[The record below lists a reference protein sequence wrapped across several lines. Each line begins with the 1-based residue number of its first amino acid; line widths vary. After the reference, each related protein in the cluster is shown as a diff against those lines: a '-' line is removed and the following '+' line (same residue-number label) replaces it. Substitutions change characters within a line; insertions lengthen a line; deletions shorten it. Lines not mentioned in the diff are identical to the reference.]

1 MDQKMAFLTEEEKAK
16 LKKELSSNYITAI
29 SLFSFGIMLIM
40 FIYILGD
47 KESTGL
53 WKYILAIFLLTIV
66 TFILTRKFTKS
77 IREEILSD
85 TKIVEEFSIDQRYSF
100 VDREDRFSQGKMKFI
115 IVANG
120 IKYNVTEEQYIQSEK
135 SNILAVHKTSK
146 REALLK
152 VEIINRP

>member
-1 MDQKMAFLTEEEKAK
+1 MLVAEGIR
-16 LKKELSSNYITAI
+16 SNYITAI

-47 KESTGL
+47 EESTDL
-53 WKYILAIFLLTIV
+53 WKYIIAIFLLTII

-120 IKYNVTEEQYIQSEK
+120 SKYNVTEEQYIQSEK
-135 SNILAVHKTSK
+135 SNILAIHKTSK
-146 REALLK
+146 RQVLLK

>member
-1 MDQKMAFLTEEEKAK
+1 MAFLTEEEKAK

-53 WKYILAIFLLTIV
+53 WKYILAIFLFTIV

-146 REALLK
+146 REVLLK

>member
-1 MDQKMAFLTEEEKAK
+1 MAFLTEEEKAK
-16 LKKELSSNYITAI
+16 LKIELSSNYITAI

-47 KESTGL
+47 EESTDL
-53 WKYILAIFLLTIV
+53 WKYIIAIFLLTII

-120 IKYNVTEEQYIQSEK
+120 SKYNVTEEQYIQSEK
-135 SNILAVHKTSK
+135 SNILAIHKTSK
-146 REALLK
+146 RQVLLK

>member
-16 LKKELSSNYITAI
+16 LKIELSSNYITAI

-47 KESTGL
+47 EESTDL
-53 WKYILAIFLLTIV
+53 WKYIIAIFLLTII

-120 IKYNVTEEQYIQSEK
+120 IKYNVTEEQFIQSEK
-135 SNILAVHKTSK
+135 SNILAIHKTSK

>member
-53 WKYILAIFLLTIV
+53 WKYILAIFLFTIV

-115 IVANG
+115 IIANG
-120 IKYNVTEEQYIQSEK
+120 IKYNVTEEQYSQSEK
-135 SNILAVHKTSK
+135 SNVLAVHKTSK
-146 REALLK
+146 REVLLK

>member
-1 MDQKMAFLTEEEKAK
+1 MAFLTEEEKAK

-47 KESTGL
+47 EESTGL
-53 WKYILAIFLLTIV
+53 WKYILAILLFTIV

-120 IKYNVTEEQYIQSEK
+120 SKYNVTEEQYIQSEK
-135 SNILAVHKTSK
+135 SNILAIHKTSK
-146 REALLK
+146 RQVLLK

>member
-47 KESTGL
+47 EESTGL
-53 WKYILAIFLLTIV
+53 WKYILAIFLFTIV

-115 IVANG
+115 IIANG
-120 IKYNVTEEQYIQSEK
+120 IKYNVTEEQYSQSEK
-135 SNILAVHKTSK
+135 SNVLAVHKTSK
-146 REALLK
+146 REVLLK